1 MGLDMYLYR
10 INKLNEHDVHLAE
23 DLPYEKLTDEKYHFC
38 TQVLGEKDDEESE
51 DNRLIAPILPWVTVV
66 RKDIEYI
73 DWKKLKEICKIPKDA
88 RIGGSH
94 YGPGD
99 YRCYKFYK
107 DEVAYDAVWSSLTDE
122 QKKYATV
129 VENHRVAVWREEE
142 IAYWRKAYELQAALH
157 DACDTAI
164 LNCGYYPLN
173 DAMRKV
179 LLTKDP
185 DEDTLPEIALEST
198 KDSVVVYHEWY

>member
-10 INKLNEHDVHLAE
+10 INKLNDHDVHLAE
-23 DLPYEKLTDEKYHFC
+23 ELPYEKLTSELYHFC
-38 TQVLGEKDDEESE
+38 TQVLDEKDDDQSD
-51 DNRLIAPILPWVTVV
+51 DNQLIAPILPWVTVV

-73 DWKKLKEICKIPKDA
+73 DWDKLKEICKIPEDA
-88 RIGGSH
+88 KTGGSH

-107 DEVAYDAVWSSLTDE
+107 DGKSYDAVWSDLTDE
-122 QKKYATV
+122 QKKAATV
-129 VENHRVAVWREEE
+129 VENHRVAVWRQSEV
-142 IAYWRKAYELQAALH
+142 AYWRKAYELQTALH
-157 DACDTAI
+157 DACDEVI

-179 LLTKDP
+179 LQTKDP
-185 DEDTLPEIALEST
+185 EDEKLDELDLEST
-198 KDSVVVYHEWY
+198 NDSVVVYHEWY